1 MKREVA
7 AFELEELVQT
17 DSRRYF
23 RIYKTILEIMEA
35 RGYVVSD
42 DLKEMTFPQFNDQ
55 YEKHEMDD
63 KREIF
68 PPLDMEDSEDYDP
81 SIAVVFNF
89 NNQPI
94 TEEYIKRVIQSA
106 PKIRKF
112 FLLAPANEKL
122 KANAALLDK
131 KAHNFIQ

>member
-42 DLKEMTFPQFNDQ
+42 DLKEMTFPQFNNL
-55 YEKHEMDD
+55 YENHEMDD

-89 NNQPI
+89 NN
-94 TEEYIKRVIQSA
+94 
-106 PKIRKF
+106 
-112 FLLAPANEKL
+112 
-122 KANAALLDK
+122 
-131 KAHNFIQ
+131 

>member
-42 DLKEMTFPQFNDQ
+42 DLKEMTFP
-55 YEKHEMDD
+55 
-63 KREIF
+63 
-68 PPLDMEDSEDYDP
+68 
-81 SIAVVFNF
+81 
-89 NNQPI
+89 
-94 TEEYIKRVIQSA
+94 
-106 PKIRKF
+106 
-112 FLLAPANEKL
+112 
-122 KANAALLDK
+122 
-131 KAHNFIQ
+131 